1 MINFKALFF
10 IFLKILFVVLKVLF
24 YCALEIINFSLLL
37 LGSDG
42 TYEEELEK
50 RVRSGEEMGR
60 RRNQERYGDMF

>member
-1 MINFKALFF
+1 M
-10 IFLKILFVVLKVLF
+10 VLRVLF

-60 RRNQERYGDMF
+60 RKNQERYGDMF